1 MPANGPRIL
10 RNHVDNGAG
19 GEVGDGDD
27 NVDGGDYIFSRMTN
41 IMLIMMIIYFQ
52 EQSRMMNKVLIMMI
66 LYFQE

>member
-27 NVDGGDYIFSRMTN
+27 NVDGAGGGDGGGGEDVDERS
-41 IMLIMMIIYFQ
+41 
-52 EQSRMMNKVLIMMI
+52 
-66 LYFQE
+66 